1 MKKSISV
8 FLATVLLLC
17 IFSAN
22 ILSVSAKEDVS
33 KYYEYSVT
41 NGEACIYQIH
51 LTGEVKIPKKIDGYP
66 VTAIDAEPDINRG
79 ITSIVIPEG
88 VKRIALCSFENCDEL
103 TDITLPDSLESIGT
117 DAFKGTGY
125 YNDKS
130 NWKKGVLYIGN
141 HLLAT
146 KNSLSGE
153 YKIKEGTLTIADKA
167 FYSCTDLTD
176 LTIPKSVKNVGK
188 LLFTNC
194 AQLENISVSKDNKYF
209 SAKDAILYNKN
220 KTEVLTASGGI
231 SGNITLPKTVKSI
244 RNSAFQQCSCFTGI
258 KLPEGLEK
266 IGDEAFYACTSLKKI
281 NIPDSVKEV
290 GNSILHATEY
300 YDTQSNW
307 DNYVLYV
314 DKHLV
319 DSDDM
324 NQLNGEYTVK
334 DGTLTIANGSF
345 CYSQKL
351 KKLNMP
357 DSVIYLGAEAFW
369 ECTKLKSIKLSKN
382 LTKLNDAT
390 FWNCVSLEKVKLYNG
405 ITEIGASA
413 FRDCI
418 ELKETNIPKSV
429 KKIGNGAYANCRLI
443 SEITIPEG
451 VKTIEGGVFS
461 GCRAIKE
468 IALPK
473 TVTEIGNGAF
483 RSCVSLAKLTLPKSL
498 KKIGKSAFQDCGK
511 IVKVIYKGTK
521 KDHKKI
527 DIGKDNYGLTTV
539 PWTYKPE
546 KTTTSKKETTS
557 KKPVT
562 QASSSSPVSSKETT
576 TSKEIV
582 SNEDVTSSKITSTP
596 SQSENS
602 SQADTKPENKQKNI
616 FLIWIFVA
624 AIILGAVGGFTAF
637 SLTNKKKN

>member
-1 MKKSISV
+1 MKKLLSV
-8 FLATVLLLC
+8 FLATVILLC
-17 IFSAN
+17 LFSAN
-22 ILSVSAKEDVS
+22 ILSVSAKDDAS
-33 KYYEYSVT
+33 KYYEYSVV

-51 LTGEVKIPKKIDGYP
+51 LNGEVKIPKKINGYP
-66 VTAIDAEPDINRG
+66 VTAISAEADINRG
-79 ITSIVIPEG
+79 ITSIIIPEG
-88 VKRIALCSFENCDEL
+88 VKKIDLCSFENCDEL

-130 NWKKGVLYIGN
+130 NWKKGVLYIGK
-141 HLLAT
+141 HLLAA
-146 KNSLSGE
+146 KSSLSGE

-167 FYSCTDLTD
+167 FYSCTDLTS

-194 AQLENISVSKDNKYF
+194 AQLENISVSKENKYF
-209 SAKDAILYNKN
+209 SAKNAVLYNKN

-231 SGNITLPKTVKSI
+231 SGNITLPETVKSI
-244 RNSAFQQCSCFTGI
+244 RDSAFQQCSCISGI
-258 KLPEGLEK
+258 KLPNGLEK
-266 IGDEAFYACTSLKKI
+266 IGNDAFYACTSLEKI

-369 ECTKLKSIKLSKN
+369 ECTRLKSVKLSKN

-390 FWNCVSLEKVKLYNG
+390 FWNCVKLEKVKLYNG

-429 KKIGNGAYANCRLI
+429 KKIGNSAYANCRLI

-451 VKTIEGGVFS
+451 VKTIGNSSFN

-468 IALPK
+468 IVVPK

-498 KKIGKSAFQDCGK
+498 KKIGEKAFENCGK
-511 IVKVIYKGTK
+511 LTSITYNGTK
-521 KDHKKI
+521 ADSKKI
-527 DIGKDNYGLTTV
+527 SIAKDNYYITTV
-539 PWTYKPE
+539 PWKYKPE
-546 KTTTSKKETTS
+546 KVTSSKNENVS
-557 KKPVT
+557 KKPV
-562 QASSSSPVSSKETT
+562 KE
-576 TSKEIV
+576 EIV
-582 SNEDVTSSKITSTP
+582 SNEETISTDNSITSEESLTE
-596 SQSENS
+596 SQNNESI
-602 SQADTKPENKQKNI
+602 QTKDKATQSNTWIIWVYIAAIVIGI
-616 FLIWIFVA
+616 FGGFVA
-624 AIILGAVGGFTAF
+624 FIL
-637 SLTNKKKN
+637 KKKALKN